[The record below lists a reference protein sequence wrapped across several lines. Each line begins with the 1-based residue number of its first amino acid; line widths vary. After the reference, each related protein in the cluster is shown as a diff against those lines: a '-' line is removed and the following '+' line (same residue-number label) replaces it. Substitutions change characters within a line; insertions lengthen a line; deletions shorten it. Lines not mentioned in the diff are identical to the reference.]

1 VPKPR
6 ALPIVRSSRRKA
18 RPLGRAPEFLLRLAL
33 LLFALAAA
41 AHGEDWTIVSA
52 NSEPGRAGVFHRHI
66 VLENAATAQIAVDLA
81 IFSTKSC
88 TLRVI
93 QNENG
98 AASLGDMMRQEECL
112 AGVNGGYF
120 NDEFAPIGLRIVNGQ
135 MIAPLQRARLI
146 TGVLVASS
154 RGLQIVRARE
164 FSQHQKILAA
174 IQCGPFLVDGSRR
187 VPGLNALQRARRT
200 FAATGTNG
208 RALLAVCSEI
218 SLADLATVLAT
229 TPIAGDLK
237 IERALN
243 FDGGSSSAFWFA
255 RENGSV
261 FSIPERKPV
270 RDFVALVPK

>member
-1 VPKPR
+1 MLKPR
-6 ALPIVRSSRRKA
+6 ASFIVCSGSA
-18 RPLGRAPEFLLRLAL
+18 RARLLGRSREFLFGWAL
-33 LLFALAAA
+33 LLFALAAT

-66 VLENAATAQIAVDLA
+66 LLENAATGQIAVDLA

-98 AASLGDMMRQEECL
+98 AAALGDMMRQEGCP

-120 NDEFAPIGLRIVNGQ
+120 DDKFAPIGLRIVNGQ
-135 MIAPLQRARLI
+135 VIARLQRARLI

-154 RGLQIVRARE
+154 RGVQIVRARE
-164 FSQHQKILAA
+164 FSQHQKIVAA
-174 IQCGPFLVDGSRR
+174 IQCGPFLVDGSGR

-200 FAATGTNG
+200 FAATGPSG
-208 RALLAVCSEI
+208 RALLGFCSGI

-255 RENGSV
+255 RENDSV